1 MQTFKTNKTYSG
13 RFICD
18 SDSIVKMEIIKR
30 TAKQVT
36 VKVYKEI
43 VKRKIHIYD
52 DSEFFYPF
60 GQHSMALTIRAS
72 KEV

>member
-1 MQTFKTNKTYSG
+1 MQTFKTNRTYSG

-18 SDSIVKMEIIKR
+18 ADSTVEMVILKR
-30 TAKQVT
+30 TTKQVT
-36 VKVYKEI
+36 VRAHGEI

-52 DSEFFYPF
+52 DSEFFFPF